1 MKSGGCLYIRGAAE
15 TDAVILEVED
25 NGCGMSGEE
34 IEKAMHGDYHR
45 IGLENTQRRIQLLY
59 GERGSMQI
67 MSEPGKGTRIRIRIP
82 LQEKEKREG
91 S

>member
-1 MKSGGCLYIRGAAE
+1 
-15 TDAVILEVED
+15 
-25 NGCGMSGEE
+25 
-34 IEKAMHGDYHR
+34 MHGDYHR

>member
-1 MKSGGCLYIRGAAE
+1 
-15 TDAVILEVED
+15 
-25 NGCGMSGEE
+25 MSGEE